1 MEKLN
6 QKIKQILFVL
16 ALFWSISGFAQTA
29 TFTDIL
35 MNKRGNYDQYISPDN
50 GSFKVGDT
58 LTLGKPATG
67 KYFSCVGFHGL
78 LGETL
83 ISADINDAGSKAV
96 IKRIVIQ
103 YNILTIK
110 TFKPLLSNA
119 SNFGFNINNLEIAIA
134 NGEIICNVISSE
146 DALTKLETERKKLD
160 LGVIKPE
167 QYEIKKK
174 EFMKYIK

>member
-67 KYFSCVGFHGL
+67 KYFSCVGFHDL

-83 ISADINDAGSKAV
+83 ISADINDTWSK
-96 IKRIVIQ
+96 
-103 YNILTIK
+103 
-110 TFKPLLSNA
+110 LL
-119 SNFGFNINNLEIAIA
+119 
-134 NGEIICNVISSE
+134 
-146 DALTKLETERKKLD
+146 
-160 LGVIKPE
+160 
-167 QYEIKKK
+167 
-174 EFMKYIK
+174 

>member
-6 QKIKQILFVL
+6 QKMKQILLVL
-16 ALFWSISGFAQTA
+16 VLFCSISGFAQTA
-29 TFTDIL
+29 TFTDVL
-35 MNKRGNYDQYISPDN
+35 MNKRGDYDEYISPDN

-58 LTLGKPATG
+58 ITLGKPATG

-83 ISADINDAGSKAV
+83 ISADIKDAGNKAV

-110 TFKPLLSNA
+110 TFKPLLSNT

-134 NGEIICNVISSE
+134 NGEIVCNVLSSE
-146 DALTKLETERKKLD
+146 DALTKLETEKKKLD
-160 LGVIKPE
+160 LGVITPE
-167 QYEIKKK
+167 QYEMKKK
-174 EFMKYIK
+174 ELIKYIK